1 HSCNDWNKQ
10 RSGNCHADKSAR
22 YRQQPSSAARQQC
35 VVGSVR
41 PGYFHQ
47 QSVGCNHQKGGAMR
61 GGHFALRVRR
71 LLHYPLDFPFMAQAN
86 RAGAYARCV
95 AMLAF
100 AAKFKLDE
108 LSKELSQVK
117 ESLKPRRI

>member
-1 HSCNDWNKQ
+1 
-10 RSGNCHADKSAR
+10 
-22 YRQQPSSAARQQC
+22 
-35 VVGSVR
+35 
-41 PGYFHQ
+41 
-47 QSVGCNHQKGGAMR
+47 MR

-117 ESLKPRRI
+117 ESLKPRRICSHPDCGRVVHKPRFGLRGACNLHTRRRASLKQ